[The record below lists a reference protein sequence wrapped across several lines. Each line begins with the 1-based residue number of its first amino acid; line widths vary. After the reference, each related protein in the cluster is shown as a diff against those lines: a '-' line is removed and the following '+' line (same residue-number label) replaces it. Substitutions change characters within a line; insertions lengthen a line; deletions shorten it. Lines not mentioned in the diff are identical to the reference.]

1 MLTILQKQ
9 VKQGSM
15 DSPGVLER
23 QKDVRHFYSLG
34 LCLCESLLSGL
45 SLVVIKDKEIFA
57 GWPKLD
63 IKEIVQSL
71 CLAHRYSFMTA
82 KEKT

>member
-1 MLTILQKQ
+1 MLTILQKR

-15 DSPGVLER
+15 DGPGVLER
-23 QKDVRHFYSLG
+23 QKDVRRFYSLY
-34 LCLCESLLSGL
+34 LCLCESLLSVL
-45 SLVVIKDKEIFA
+45 FLVIKDKEIFA
-57 GWPKLD
+57 KLPKLD

-71 CLAHRYSFMTA
+71 CLAHRYFLGTA

>member
-15 DSPGVLER
+15 DGPGVFER
-23 QKDVRHFYSLG
+23 QKDVRHFYSLC

-45 SLVVIKDKEIFA
+45 FLVIKDKEIFA
-57 GWPKLD
+57 KKPKLD

-71 CLAHRYSFMTA
+71 CLAHRCSFGTA